1 MNKKNVIVLRENT
14 PVVCV
19 VPSKLFNKRQVNFVG
34 SFPVWQQ
41 VITMLNEKTRCVC
54 TYVRGRK
61 RERLWYE

>member
-1 MNKKNVIVLRENT
+1 M
-14 PVVCV
+14 CV

-34 SFPVWQQ
+34 SIPVWQQ

-61 RERLWYE
+61 RERDYGMNDLVATTCVFS